1 MNIPSINPQLR
12 NIISGAVVDYV
23 FVIRDI
29 RDSEFDYKNPNGI
42 ARGGDIADVECYIDD
57 EWNQEETMKGMSIEN
72 ARAWWHKL
80 VHNGYERVLTP

>member
-23 FVIRDI
+23 FVIH
-29 RDSEFDYKNPNGI
+29 EN
-42 ARGGDIADVECYIDD
+42 DIADVECYIDD
-57 EWNQEETMKGMSIEN
+57 EWNQEETMKAMSVQN
-72 ARAWWHKL
+72 ARDWWHKL

>member
-23 FVIRDI
+23 FVIH
-29 RDSEFDYKNPNGI
+29 ETKFDYKNPNG
-42 ARGGDIADVECYIDD
+42 GGIADVECYIDD

-80 VHNGYERVLTP
+80 VHNGYERILTP

>member
-23 FVIRDI
+23 FVIHR
-29 RDSEFDYKNPNGI
+29 K
-42 ARGGDIADVECYIDD
+42 GDIADVECYIDD
-57 EWNQEETMKGMSIEN
+57 EWNQEETMKAMSVEN

>member
-23 FVIRDI
+23 FVIR
-29 RDSEFDYKNPNGI
+29 EN
-42 ARGGDIADVECYIDD
+42 DIADVECYIDD
-57 EWNQEETMKGMSIEN
+57 EWNQEETMKGMSVEN